1 MLADERVSGIVPS
14 PSDPDGSIDE
24 LRDLGIPVVTLDRAL
39 TRATTDLIV
48 ADNVPAVRTA
58 TQRLIDAG
66 HRRIAFVGG
75 RSEVETG
82 SERQEGYLAAVEP
95 AGLEPIMAD
104 GGFRREAVREL
115 LGRPDP
121 PADLG
126 SLPLTVLTS
135 ASMPL
140 DVGPQLQDELADLST
155 ASRHIYAQRAGHN
168 IHLDEPEAVIRAL
181 REMIRQCRS

>member
-1 MLADERVSGIVPS
+1 ML
-14 PSDPDGSIDE
+14 
-24 LRDLGIPVVTLDRAL
+24 
-39 TRATTDLIV
+39 
-48 ADNVPAVRTA
+48 
-58 TQRLIDAG
+58 
-66 HRRIAFVGG
+66 
-75 RSEVETG
+75 
-82 SERQEGYLAAVEP
+82 LAA
-95 AGLEPIMAD
+95 
-104 GGFRREAVREL
+104 RHRNQ
-115 LGRPDP
+115 

-140 DVGPQLQDELADLST
+140 DVWPQLQDELADLST